1 MRRLREWSDT
11 VLGDYSIPK
20 KIPQLLRYILMT
32 IFSKRLDKFRD
43 KLRIKELRDE
53 TLNT

>member
-20 KIPQLLRYILMT
+20 KISQLLRYILMT
-32 IFSKRLDKFRD
+32 IFSKRLEFRD
-43 KLRIKELRDE
+43 KLRIKELREE